1 MVLREP
7 SEIAKIIVGEASKT
21 NSSGIND
28 NGNSNG
34 NNKINI
40 KNRTKERFL
49 IAFYQSG
56 LYQSVTVNQIVFQ
69 SSILSVTQRVILI
82 CWNSSSLS
90 KLKSVLVRVLI

>member
-28 NGNSNG
+28 ITIVMTIIKSIW
-34 NNKINI
+34 KI
-40 KNRTKERFL
+40 RTKERFL

-56 LYQSVTVNQIVFQ
+56 LY
-69 SSILSVTQRVILI
+69 
-82 CWNSSSLS
+82 
-90 KLKSVLVRVLI
+90 